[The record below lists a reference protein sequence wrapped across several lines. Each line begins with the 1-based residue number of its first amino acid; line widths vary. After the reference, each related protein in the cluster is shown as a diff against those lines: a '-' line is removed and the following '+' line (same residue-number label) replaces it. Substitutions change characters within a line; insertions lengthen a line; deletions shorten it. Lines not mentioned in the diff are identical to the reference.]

1 MRIHGRGL
9 LTFLQ
14 LGSIALLGVSTAF
27 AAEPEAVE
35 VAAKAAPAAPG
46 PSTLPFEPD
55 AAAGAARAALCFGCH
70 GPDGNAPNNPMWP
83 KLASQQPAY
92 IVKQL
97 RDFKAGRRVDP
108 MMTAM
113 VAPLSDHDIVNLAAH
128 FASLTIR
135 VGAGDVS
142 LAAKGERLYREGRP
156 DDHVLACISCH
167 GVNAEGFGVG
177 IEGGFPAIGGQK
189 PDYVIKQL
197 QSFRSRAR
205 TNDWEGIMQY
215 VAANLS
221 DEEIAALAAYL
232 VSVPREPLPEAP
244 EVLATGG

>member
-1 MRIHGRGL
+1 MRIHGRSL
-9 LTFLQ
+9 LTFLR
-14 LGSIALLGVSTAF
+14 LVSIALLGVSTAF

-35 VAAKAAPAAPG
+35 VATKAAPAAPG
-46 PSTLPFEPD
+46 PSTLHFEPD
-55 AAAGAARAALCFGCH
+55 AAAGAVRAALCFGCH
-70 GPDGNAPNNPMWP
+70 GADGNAPNPMWP
-83 KLASQQPAY
+83 RLAGQQPAY
-92 IVKQL
+92 IAKQL

-113 VAPLSDHDIVNLAAH
+113 AALLSDQDIVNIAAH
-128 FASLTIR
+128 FASQTIR
-135 VGAGDVS
+135 VGAGDAS

-177 IEGGFPAIGGQK
+177 IEGGFPAVGGQN
-189 PDYVIKQL
+189 PSYLIKQL
-197 QSFRSRAR
+197 QSYRSGTRS
-205 TNDWEGIMQY
+205 NDWEGIMRY